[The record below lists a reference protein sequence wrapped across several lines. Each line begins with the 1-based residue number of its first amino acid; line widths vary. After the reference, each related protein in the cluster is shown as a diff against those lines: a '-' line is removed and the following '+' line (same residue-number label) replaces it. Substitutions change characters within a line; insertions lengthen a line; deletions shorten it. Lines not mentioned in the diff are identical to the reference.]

1 MRYQPEPA
9 RSLLDRLMDQHPE
22 SPDEPVPFSR
32 AGINA
37 QVSALLRDLENLFNT
52 RSCAGFTLDRGL
64 VPHVIDSIL
73 AYGSRDFSL
82 ENPRSQTVR
91 QAIRLEIIRLLSSF
105 EPRLKDVTVRL
116 TPTPEERTLSFR
128 IEAVLHI
135 EPVAVATAFD
145 THFDINSGS
154 YTILS

>member
-9 RSLLDRLMDQHPE
+9 RSLLDRLMDQQPE
-22 SPDEPVPFSR
+22 SPDEPVQFSR
-32 AGINA
+32 TGIT
-37 QVSALLRDLENLFNT
+37 ALVTSVLRDLENLFNT
-52 RSCAGFTLDRGL
+52 RSCTSITSNGRPAPHADR
-64 VPHVIDSIL
+64 SIL
-73 AYGSRDFSL
+73 TYGSRDFSL

-91 QAIRLEIIRLLSSF
+91 QAIRLEIVRLLSSF

-116 TPTPEERTLSFR
+116 GPTPGERTLSFR

-135 EPVAVATAFD
+135 EPVALPTAFD

>member
-9 RSLLDRLMDQHPE
+9 RSLLDRLMDQHSE
-22 SPDEPVPFSR
+22 SPDEPVQFSR
-32 AGINA
+32 ADINA
-37 QVSALLRDLENLFNT
+37 QVSSLLRDLENLFNT
-52 RSCAGFTLDRGL
+52 RSCAGLTSNRGL
-64 VPHVIDSIL
+64 APHTMSSII

-105 EPRLKDVTVRL
+105 EPRLKDVTVRFA
-116 TPTPEERTLSFR
+116 PTREERTLSFR

-135 EPVAVATAFD
+135 EPVTLPTAFD
-145 THFDINSGS
+145 TRFDINSGS

>member
-9 RSLLDRLMDQHPE
+9 KSLLDRLMDQQPE
-22 SPDEPVPFSR
+22 SPDEPVQCSR
-32 AGINA
+32 TGINA
-37 QVSALLRDLENLFNT
+37 QVSSVLRDLENLFNT
-52 RSCAGFTLDRGL
+52 RSCTGL
-64 VPHVIDSIL
+64 TSNLGLAPHVINSIL
-73 AYGSRDFSL
+73 TYGSRDFSL
-82 ENPRSQTVR
+82 ENPRSQAVR

-105 EPRLKDVTVRL
+105 EPRLKDVTVRFA
-116 TPTPEERTLSFR
+116 PTPEERTLSFR

-135 EPVAVATAFD
+135 ETVAVATAFD